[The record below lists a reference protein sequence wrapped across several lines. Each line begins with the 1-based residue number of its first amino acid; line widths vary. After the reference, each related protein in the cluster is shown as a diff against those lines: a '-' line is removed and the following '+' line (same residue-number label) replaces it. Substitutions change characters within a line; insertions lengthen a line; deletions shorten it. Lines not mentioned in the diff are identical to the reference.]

1 MLTMLFGTWLL
12 IGLFVDGWART
23 NLESLE
29 SLETLSTPLHVD
41 FYSGFEATAA

>member
-12 IGLFVDGWART
+12 IGLFVDGWAHT

-29 SLETLSTPLHVD
+29 TFFTPLHVD